1 MKNETEKK
9 KSKRGKG
16 EHTTQLLVELVDLL
30 VDFAWSAGLACSAGM
45 AYLDS
50 WLMYLSQ
57 PKSLR
62 LFSHLQVQEA
72 LVSISLM
79 LT

>member
-1 MKNETEKK
+1 MKNETKK
-9 KSKRGKG
+9 KKRKRGQS

-45 AYLDS
+45 AYLGS
-50 WLMYLSQ
+50 YLMYLSP

-62 LFSHLQVQEA
+62 LSSHLQVQEA
-72 LVSISLM
+72 LVSMSLM